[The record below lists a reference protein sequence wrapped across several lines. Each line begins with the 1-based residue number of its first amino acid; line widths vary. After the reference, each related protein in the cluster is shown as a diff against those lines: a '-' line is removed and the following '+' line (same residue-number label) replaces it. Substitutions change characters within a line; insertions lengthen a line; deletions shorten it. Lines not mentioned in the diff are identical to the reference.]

1 MWEAH
6 DQTCILELQFRLFL
20 PPPQVFYIYPI
31 EITIQVCFQSHLQK
45 QCLIEKQVICNPQ
58 LVMGY
63 IVYYKSI
70 LRNTLQH
77 CKNEVVLCFQV
88 EKYLQNIPI
97 KEKGAVSGFYPRIQ
111 IPGNRVFPTLTRKC
125 WDNFKLTTFS
135 QLFGDLSLQNNK
147 VASQET

>member
-1 MWEAH
+1 M
-6 DQTCILELQFRLFL
+6 IRLVFQNYNSDCFYHHL
-20 PPPQVFYIYPI
+20 KFFYIYPI

-97 KEKGAVSGFYPRIQ
+97 KEKGAVSGFCPRIQ
-111 IPGNRVFPTLTRKC
+111 IPGNRVCPTLTRKC
-125 WDNFKLTTFS
+125 WDNFKLTTFP

-147 VASQET
+147 VASKER